1 MYAVLEKK
9 NCSDTSL
16 GFSPACFNVCKR
28 QIRINDLEDDS
39 SFYVKKNHNSIIL
52 RAVL

>member
-1 MYAVLEKK
+1 MNIITIALILWVVKDVCSAGKK

-28 QIRINDLEDDS
+28 QIRINDLEKS
-39 SFYVKKNHNSIIL
+39 
-52 RAVL
+52 